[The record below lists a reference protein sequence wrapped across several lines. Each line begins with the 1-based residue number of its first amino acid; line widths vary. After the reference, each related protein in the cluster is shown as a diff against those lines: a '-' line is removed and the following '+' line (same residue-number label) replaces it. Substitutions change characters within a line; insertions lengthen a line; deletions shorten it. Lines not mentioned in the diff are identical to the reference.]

1 MSMCQSKGEMQS
13 GIPDGARA
21 GGYSSASLKLLA
33 ATPSRPNVK
42 QILSL
47 LNYYDNTNN
56 LPFQFPHKES
66 IVSMQQSLNL

>member
-21 GGYSSASLKLLA
+21 GGYSSVSLKLLA
-33 ATPSRPNVK
+33 VSPCRPNVK
-42 QILSL
+42 QILCL

-56 LPFQFPHKES
+56 LAFQLHHKES
-66 IVSMQQSLNL
+66 IVSMQQGSNL